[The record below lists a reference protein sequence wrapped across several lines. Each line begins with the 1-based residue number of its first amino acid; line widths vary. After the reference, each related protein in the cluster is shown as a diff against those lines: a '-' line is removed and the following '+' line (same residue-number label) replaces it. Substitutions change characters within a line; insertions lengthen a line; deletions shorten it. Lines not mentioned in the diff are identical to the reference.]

1 MAAMKPEIGSSHGLV
16 VLVVEDEFLIA
27 MDLEAML
34 TEHGW
39 RVLGPAATVAQALD
53 LLEDGE
59 MPDVALLDVN
69 LRGETVVPVA
79 EVLRE
84 RGVPIVLASAYS
96 RAGSIAHVLAGTPN
110 VGKPAKERHL
120 LAALK
125 RVVEKVKIH

>member
-1 MAAMKPEIGSSHGLV
+1 MAAIEPEVGSSQGLV

-34 TEHGW
+34 KEQGW
-39 RVLGPAATVAQALD
+39 RVLGPAATVAKALS

-84 RGVPIVLASAYS
+84 HGVPIVLASAYN

-110 VGKPAKERHL
+110 VGKPTQERHL
-120 LAALK
+120 FAALK
-125 RVVEKVKIH
+125 RAVQK

>member
-1 MAAMKPEIGSSHGLV
+1 MAAMEPEVGSSHGLV

-34 TEHGW
+34 REHGW
-39 RVLGPAATVAQALD
+39 RVLGPAATVAKALS

-69 LRGETVVPVA
+69 LKGETVVPVA

-84 RGVPIVLASAYS
+84 RGVPIVLASAYNHAAS
-96 RAGSIAHVLAGTPN
+96 MADVLAGAPN
-110 VGKPAKERHL
+110 IGKPAQERHL
-120 LAALK
+120 LATLK
-125 RVVEKVKIH
+125 RAVAK

>member
-1 MAAMKPEIGSSHGLV
+1 MAAMEPKGGVPYGLV

-34 TEHGW
+34 KEHGW
-39 RVLGPAATVAQALD
+39 HLLGPAATVAEALA
-53 LLEDGE
+53 LLEVGK

-84 RGVPIVLASAYS
+84 RGVPIVLASAYNHAAS
-96 RAGSIAHVLAGTPN
+96 MADVLAGAPN
-110 VGKPAKERHL
+110 VGKPAQERHL

-125 RVVEKVKIH
+125 RAVEK

>member
-1 MAAMKPEIGSSHGLV
+1 MAAREPEVGSSHGLV

-34 TEHGW
+34 REHGW
-39 RVLGPAATVAQALD
+39 RVLGPAATVAKALS

-69 LRGETVVPVA
+69 LKGETVVPVA

-84 RGVPIVLASAYS
+84 RGVPIVLASAYNHAAS
-96 RAGSIAHVLAGTPN
+96 MADVLAGAPN
-110 VGKPAKERHL
+110 IGKPAQERHL
-120 LAALK
+120 LATLK
-125 RVVEKVKIH
+125 RAVEK

>member
-1 MAAMKPEIGSSHGLV
+1 MSAMEREGSLPHGLV

-34 TEHGW
+34 WDHGW
-39 RVLGPAATVAQALD
+39 RVLGPAATVAEALA
-53 LLEDGE
+53 LLKDGK

-84 RGVPIVLASAYS
+84 RGVPIVLASAYDHAAS
-96 RAGSIAHVLAGTPN
+96 MADVLAGAPN
-110 VGKPAKERHL
+110 VGKPAQERHL

-125 RVVEKVKIH
+125 RAVEK

>member
-1 MAAMKPEIGSSHGLV
+1 MAAMEPKGGVPYGLV

-34 TEHGW
+34 KEHGW
-39 RVLGPAATVAQALD
+39 HLLGPAATVAKALA
-53 LLEDGE
+53 LLEVGK

-84 RGVPIVLASAYS
+84 RGVPIVLASAYDHAAS
-96 RAGSIAHVLAGTPN
+96 MADVLAGAPN
-110 VGKPAKERHL
+110 VGKPARERHL

-125 RVVEKVKIH
+125 RAVEK

>member
-1 MAAMKPEIGSSHGLV
+1 
-16 VLVVEDEFLIA
+16 
-27 MDLEAML
+27 ML

-39 RVLGPAATVAQALD
+39 RVLGPAATVATALS

-69 LRGETVVPVA
+69 LKGETVVPVA

-84 RGVPIVLASAYS
+84 RGVPIVLASAYDHTAS
-96 RAGSIAHVLAGTPN
+96 MADVLAEVPN
-110 VGKPAKERHL
+110 VGKPTQERQL

-125 RVVEKVKIH
+125 QAVAK